1 MLAVLKRLH
10 LISRFSKAKN
20 KEVEAKIK
28 SLFGDCQPTN
38 KQTRLAIDK
47 ARLQRSRD
55 QAEYNQKIKN
65 YHHYEFF
72 RGEDFIENVPYPD
85 DFKYSLKDKI
95 AEEKEKE
102 RVSIEELQ
110 PMLNHYERAKL
121 IRERITA
128 YHEKQKK
135 YELE

>member
-1 MLAVLKRLH
+1 M
-10 LISRFSKAKN
+10 
-20 KEVEAKIK
+20 
-28 SLFGDCQPTN
+28 
-38 KQTRLAIDK
+38 AIDK

-55 QAEYNQKIKN
+55 QAEYNQKIKK
-65 YHHYEFF
+65 YHYYEFF
-72 RGEDFIENVPYPD
+72 RGEDFIENIPYTD
-85 DFKYSLKDKI
+85 DVKYTLKDKI